1 MTWCKRLGSLEA
13 HVLILNPCCVDDKR
27 FFCDCGRH
35 IGFGS
40 LVLVCI
46 VWHDFSLQT
55 IINNIVLASRMCPV
69 FFYCHMTSKCL

>member
-1 MTWCKRLGSLEA
+1 MAWRKRLGSLEA
-13 HVLILNPCCVDDKR
+13 HVLIMNPCCVDDKG

-40 LVLVCI
+40 LVLVFI
-46 VWHDFSLQT
+46 VWHNLGLQAK
-55 IINNIVLASRMCPV
+55 INNIVLASCMRPV